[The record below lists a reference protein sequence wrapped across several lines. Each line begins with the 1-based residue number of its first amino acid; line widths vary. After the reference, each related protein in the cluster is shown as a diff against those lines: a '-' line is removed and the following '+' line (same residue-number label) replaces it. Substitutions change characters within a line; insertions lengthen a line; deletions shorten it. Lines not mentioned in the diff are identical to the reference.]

1 MDEDDIWDIT
11 IKSPK
16 IREMEKAERSPVQC
30 CVICPACGE
39 EVTPKQVKRI
49 ARQGNIMSFYSI
61 EYDCPKCGMERIW
74 GK

>member
-1 MDEDDIWDIT
+1 
-11 IKSPK
+11 
-16 IREMEKAERSPVQC
+16 MECEYGKPRNEYCHDCMKTDNIDRSAVKC

-74 GK
+74 DR